1 MKRRPALDRRTV
13 REIERFLNDSLVRLR
28 ESVRSVVSERR
39 AGDTDGMADM
49 TAQAAEALHDE
60 IQVALVDRRSRQVAQ
75 INAALERLARGEY
88 GICHDCDEFI
98 GLPRL
103 RAVPFAQR
111 CSPCQTRAERHAR
124 RTAGPAPAGV
134 FVEAA

>member
-1 MKRRPALDRRTV
+1 MARRPTLDRRTV
-13 REIERFLNDSLVRLR
+13 KEIERFLNEMLVRLR

-39 AGDTDGMADM
+39 TGDTEGMADM
-49 TAQAAEALHDE
+49 TVQAAETLHDE

-75 INAALERLARGEY
+75 INAALERLSRGDY
-88 GICHDCDEFI
+88 GICHDCEEFI

-111 CSPCQTRAERHAR
+111 CSPCQTRAEGRAR
-124 RTAGPAPAGV
+124 RTAERVPAEV
-134 FVEAA
+134 FVQAA